1 MKKTLFL
8 LIHVLAFAVGSIKAV
23 NQNHDPIAHYSQNLP
38 PRANNTQQVAVNPL
52 ANQIPVA
59 QQQPNGS
66 KFSRDM
72 ASAQKMQKNQTESK
86 FKWPKKQSLGH
97 KILQVNADQQKTKEQ
112 LEELNK
118 TINTLSQNI
127 NNRDNYNYFSK
138 YRRNTDI
145 TKNPDDEKKFEKL
158 PQNHQQ
164 YLINK
169 SGIITKEVKREKA
182 RNRVTFAIVGTAI
195 FAIYKCFGDLRGI
208 FSE

>member
-8 LIHVLAFAVGSIKAV
+8 LIHVLAFAVGSIKAI
-23 NQNHDPIAHYSQNLP
+23 NENYSPIVDNEQNLP
-38 PRANNTQQVAVNPL
+38 PRANNTEQVAVNPL

-72 ASAQKMQKNQTESK
+72 ASAKKMQKNQTESK

-97 KILQVNADQQKTKEQ
+97 KILQDNADQQKTKEQ
-112 LEELNK
+112 LEELSRVLQQRMNR
-118 TINTLSQNI
+118 NTMI
-127 NNRDNYNYFSK
+127 NNYK
-138 YRRNTDI
+138 YLQHRKNIDL
-145 TKNPDDEKKFEKL
+145 TKNPDDEKKFNKL
-158 PQNHQQ
+158 PPKAQQN
-164 YLINK
+164 LINK
-169 SGIITKEVKREKA
+169 HGIITKEVKREKA
-182 RNRVTFAIVGTAI
+182 RNRVAFAIVGTAI

>member
-23 NQNHDPIAHYSQNLP
+23 NQNHAPIVYHVQNSSAA
-38 PRANNTQQVAVNPL
+38 ANNQQQITANPL
-52 ANQIPVA
+52 PNQIIPVA
-59 QQQPNGS
+59 QQNQPTHVS
-66 KFSRDM
+66 KFSRDIT
-72 ASAQKMQKNQTESK
+72 AAKQLQQKSIKIQHNQ
-86 FKWPKKQSLGH
+86 LLAH
-97 KILQVNADQQKTKEQ
+97 KILQDDANRQKTKEQ

-118 TINTLSQNI
+118 TINALSQNI
-127 NNRDNYNYFSK
+127 NNRNNYNYFLK

-145 TKNPDDEKKFEKL
+145 TKNPDDEKKLERL

-169 SGIITKEVKREKA
+169 HGIITKEVKREKA
-182 RNRVTFAIVGTAI
+182 RNRVAFAIVGTAI
-195 FAIYKCFGDLRGI
+195 FAIYKCFGDLRDL